1 MIAAALTRSARLDAA
16 DVDMLTLV
24 MIGSSETRAI
34 RRGDGGT
41 WVYTP
46 RGYAAKHLDDKSP

>member
-1 MIAAALTRSARLDAA
+1 M
-16 DVDMLTLV
+16 DMLTLV

-34 RRGDGGT
+34 ARGDGGT